1 MVGRTLID
9 GGMVAKGRQKAI
21 EMLNRVIQFI
31 EYSHELMMKNQII
44 VTKVTRDRNSANS
57 FLMGFELF
65 KEDLEIKIK
74 VYKED
79 LGKFLISTRNAI
91 SSFKPQGLRALAV
104 STSEELKQ

>member
-1 MVGRTLID
+1 
-9 GGMVAKGRQKAI
+9 
-21 EMLNRVIQFI
+21 
-31 EYSHELMMKNQII
+31 
-44 VTKVTRDRNSANS
+44 
-57 FLMGFELF
+57 MGFELF